1 MTNGKYHVNILYD
14 CIDMCMYVLYGRS
27 AAKTDDDVVD
37 IVVAL
42 DSQRSLDVWKKVQLL
57 KHTYI
62 YIYIHIHIH
71 IHIQTY
77 IHHILY
83 TRWATSCKLLDNMLS
98 PLSTADTF
106 TRSIPL
112 LTSDIL

>member
-14 CIDMCMYVLYGRS
+14 CIDMCMYVLNGRS

-57 KHTYI
+57 KHIYI
-62 YIYIHIHIH
+62 YIYTH
-71 IHIQTY
+71 TY
-77 IHHILY
+77 TY
-83 TRWATSCKLLDNMLS
+83 TYTYTDIYTSYTIYKMGHQL
-98 PLSTADTF
+98 
-106 TRSIPL
+106 
-112 LTSDIL
+112 